1 MGVRGLILRLY
12 AWLWWRDIQAEARR
26 RRRAALRAEG
36 ARVRAEEQERAALVA
51 DVRRFL
57 DLDKP

>member
-1 MGVRGLILRLY
+1 MVRHLLLRLY

-36 ARVRAEEQERAALVA
+36 ERVRQEEAERRALVA

-57 DLDKP
+57 DIHKD